1 MTVVIAPDSFKGSLD
16 QNGVAEAMAA
26 GLARFRK
33 DAAVVLRPMA
43 DGGEGTA
50 AVIQRVRGGAFE
62 PVTVDD
68 AYGRPHEGRILFLP
82 DRTAVIEAAAGPA
95 YVAPNERPAPARNA
109 HSRGLGMLM
118 NAALARGAR
127 RVVVAL
133 GGTGSS
139 DGGLGA
145 LRELGAKVAG
155 TDALGASA
163 LADIAGVRLRAFPLP
178 LDVWTDVLPPLSG
191 PRGAIRGYGPQ
202 KGLMAEEL
210 PGLDRAMARWG
221 AMLDA
226 AAGRPV
232 STSAGAG
239 AAGGLGAALAA
250 IGGRLSPGGIAVA
263 RAIGLPAALAEA
275 SAVVTGEGAAD
286 AQSAEGKVVGVVARL
301 ARAAGVPTLVVAGR
315 VAPTADV
322 LYGLGAAALFALAPW
337 RAPAGQR
344 DRVGTA
350 VDVEARMAEV
360 SRWLDP
366 GVLSRYRMSGR

>member
-1 MTVVIAPDSFKGSLD
+1 
-16 QNGVAEAMAA
+16 
-26 GLARFRK
+26 
-33 DAAVVLRPMA
+33 
-43 DGGEGTA
+43 
-50 AVIQRVRGGAFE
+50 
-62 PVTVDD
+62 
-68 AYGRPHEGRILFLP
+68 
-82 DRTAVIEAAAGPA
+82 
-95 YVAPNERPAPARNA
+95 
-109 HSRGLGMLM
+109 
-118 NAALARGAR
+118 
-127 RVVVAL
+127 
-133 GGTGSS
+133 
-139 DGGLGA
+139 
-145 LRELGAKVAG
+145 VAG